1 MQLKKEKKDY
11 LTPSLLIILIGLVAW
26 MLYQNSKP
34 VEPPKPVVINIPEQ
48 KGSTGTQV
56 REEVKVVTVPIPGD
70 TEVIVDEKW
79 YKEYLE
85 AKDSLERLN
94 KYVQAIQIRTL
105 DTVFVDNDTIKLS
118 GELTTR
124 GSLLSYRFDYDIK
137 ERRFEYTP
145 EVVSQ
150 RPKFS
155 VSLEASAGVP
165 TVPTSGF
172 LMKGQIGLEN
182 RRGNALTVGYDT
194 EQRVWLG
201 IRKNLT
207 VIK

>member
-1 MQLKKEKKDY
+1 MYIKKEKKNY
-11 LTPSLLIILIGLVAW
+11 LTPVLLVILIGLVSW

-137 ERRFEYTP
+137 ERKFEYTP
-145 EVVSQ
+145 EVITQ

-155 VSLEASAGVP
+155 VSVEATAGIP
-165 TVPTSGF
+165 TVPTTGF
-172 LMKGQIGLEN
+172 LMKGQLGFEN

-201 IRKNLT
+201 VRKNIT
-207 VIK
+207 IVK

>member
-1 MQLKKEKKDY
+1 MKKEKRDY

-94 KYVQAIQIRTL
+94 KYVQAIKIQTL

-137 ERRFEYTP
+137 ERKFEYTP
-145 EVVSQ
+145 EVIKR
-150 RPKFS
+150 RPRM
-155 VSLEASAGVP
+155 SLIGEVGMGIP
-165 TVPTSGF
+165 TNPTSDLSLYGA
-172 LMKGQIGLEN
+172 IGLEN
-182 RRGNALTVGYDT
+182 QKGFGIKLGYDT
-194 EQRVWLG
+194 QGAVRVG
-201 IRKNLT
+201 ISKSL
-207 VIK
+207 VLVK

>member
-1 MQLKKEKKDY
+1 MKKENKNY
-11 LTPSLLIILIGLVAW
+11 LTPVLIVILIGLVAW
-26 MLYQNSKP
+26 MLYQNNKP
-34 VEPPKPVVINIPEQ
+34 VEPVKPIVITIPGSS
-48 KGSTGTQV
+48 GSTGTQII
-56 REEVKVVTVPIPGD
+56 ENVKTIPVPIPGG

-85 AKDSLERLN
+85 AKDSIEQLN

-137 ERRFEYTP
+137 ERKFEYTP
-145 EVVSQ
+145 EVITQ

-155 VSLEASAGVP
+155 VSLEASAGIP
-165 TVPTSGF
+165 TIPTSGF
-172 LMKGQIGLEN
+172 SMKGQLGFEN

-201 IRKNLT
+201 VRKNIT
-207 VIK
+207 IIK